1 MTPFECYKT
10 YSALKLHFT
19 SDYNYFHYNGAIKL
33 KPESFEKRNDKIFFA
48 KIAKHADPLN
58 FMMVN
63 ILDNPKVWIRS
74 MAYSSDAENK
84 YSSWLKRKQS
94 LTYIFKE
101 DIKKLNKDF
110 DKNIVVE
117 SNSHP
122 SIVVK
127 YLGGEISLETLCI
140 VASITTGCLRYWD
153 KVMSDDPI
161 WDEISRKIKK
171 YVPFLNINASKYKKI
186 MLDAFSQN

>member
-19 SDYNYFHYNGAIKL
+19 SDYNYFHYNGAIRL

-63 ILDNPKVWIRS
+63 ILDNPRVWIKS
-74 MAYSSDAENK
+74 IAYNQEAENK
-84 YSSWLKRKQS
+84 YSSWLKKKQS
-94 LTYIFKE
+94 LTYIFRE

-110 DKNIVVE
+110 DKNIIVE

-122 SIVVK
+122 PMVVK

-140 VASITTGCLRYWD
+140 VASITGCLRYWD

-171 YVPFLNINASKYKKI
+171 YVPFLNISASKYKKI